1 MSAVLALAAN
11 CARPADDAPV
21 AQIPSGTLMAMGV
34 LFMTSTPYSSWDP
47 AKNRHQYILPL
58 VQRDGRGHMSV
69 VALWAGPDAESFMR
83 LHTGLLKPG
92 RALTVTFRRIFAHN
106 NQIHGLVQCAS
117 LAPDRWETHQRHDE
131 LAHTNQPEPH

>member
-1 MSAVLALAAN
+1 MSAALAHPTRA
-11 CARPADDAPV
+11 ADDAPV
-21 AQIPSGTLMAMGV
+21 AQIPSGTLAAMGV

-47 AKNRHQYILPL
+47 AKSRQQYILPL
-58 VQRDGRGHMSV
+58 VQRDGRGHMTV

-92 RALTVTFRRIFAHN
+92 RALTVTFRRIFALN

-117 LAPDRWETHQRHDE
+117 LAPDRWERQ
-131 LAHTNQPEPH
+131 QPAESANNPTPATA